1 MQYIDTDKNG
11 IDYVTIEP
19 SGEKIEISCFGKST
33 CESICKK
40 IYNIAKERNLKIK
53 DNILAAAYEFS
64 KGTLFSADEYKKEYD
79 L

>member
-19 SGEKIEISCFGKST
+19 SGERIEISCFGKST
-33 CESICKK
+33 CKK
-40 IYNIAKERNLKIK
+40 IYDIAKERNLKIK
-53 DNILAAAYEFS
+53 DNVLAAAYEFS